1 MRIVPAR
8 VAATVAAAAIAF
20 GGIAAAAPAAAPAE
34 AATSGHGKII
44 LVHANHQSLFW
55 LEHHQGYRL
64 ARARDLANETR
75 DRVYRHG
82 ISIHARLTGWVFI
95 VS

>member
-8 VAATVAAAAIAF
+8 LAATVAAAAIAF

-34 AATSGHGKII
+34 AATSGHGRVI
-44 LVHANHQSLFW
+44 LVRAHHQSLFW
-55 LEHHQGYRL
+55 LEHHQGYKL
-64 ARARDLANETR
+64 ARARDLAHETA

-82 ISIHARLTGWVFI
+82 ISIHARLNGYVYI